1 MMKRIY
7 NRLKLLFRTDVLK
20 TLYWTRRCR
29 VSKGKHFFIYANSI
43 IQIAD
48 SAKLDIKKGIFE
60 INKSHS
66 NSGIKRKDYCG
77 ELILEENSYLI
88 VENNFSVYQGGSIYV
103 AKNAKLVLKGN
114 GFINTK
120 SQIECYNYIEI
131 GANTIIS
138 DNVRIQDSDIHHIN
152 SADGLKKNN
161 TDPIIIGDHVWI
173 GLNVVILK
181 GVTIGSG
188 SVIGA
193 GSVVTNN
200 IPANSLAAGN
210 PAVVIKKNISW
221 E

>member
-1 MMKRIY
+1 MIKKIY
-7 NRLKLLFRTDVLK
+7 NRLKLLFKTDILK
-20 TLYWTRRCR
+20 TLYWTYRCR
-29 VSKGKHFFIYANSI
+29 VSKGRHFFIYANSI
-43 IQIAD
+43 IQIAN
-48 SAKLDIKKGIFE
+48 SAKLDIKKGILE
-60 INKSHS
+60 INRSHS

-131 GANTIIS
+131 GVNTIIS

-161 TDPIIIGDHVWI
+161 TAPIIISDHVWI

-188 SVIGA
+188 SIIGA